1 MDKDIKA
8 QELKEL
14 QAKIQKI
21 NTERTRQ
28 EGKRDSVVRNLKEK
42 VLEYM
47 ETYGVSMPI
56 NSIED
61 VKIFA
66 ENESKKVN
74 SEQKKELAQKKKLVE
89 LYDNR
94 NVQGMR
100 ELLGLEPEV
109 VDFVIEAKPK
119 SKDTTDKV
127 EKPSKS
133 PEVVKPK
140 PIVVEDE
147 EDDFTLDDDF
157 SLDDADDVKPTKEV
171 KKVEETVDT
180 DDIEDDFMLDDL
192 DDEDWF

>member
-74 SEQKKELAQKKKLVE
+74 TEQKKELEQKKKLVE

-119 SKDTTDKV
+119 SKNITDKV
-127 EKPSKS
+127 EKPSK
-133 PEVVKPK
+133 VAKPK

-147 EDDFTLDDDF
+147 DDDFTLDDEDF
-157 SLDDADDVKPTKEV
+157 SLDDVDDVKPTKEV